1 MCLSRLLVDTFCW
14 LLALKGGIIMDSC
27 SGAIKSH
34 YVVTIG
40 GEWKKCII
48 TLSFQI
54 DPRHFRPGALG
65 FQLH

>member
-14 LLALKGGIIMDSC
+14 LLALKGGIIHVGSC

-40 GEWKKCII
+40 GE
-48 TLSFQI
+48 
-54 DPRHFRPGALG
+54 
-65 FQLH
+65 